1 MRKVARHVGQ
11 MVNAFPA
18 GDPSLVPTVQEVLRR
33 YAESLRPWA
42 ERTAA
47 KMIQGVNQK
56 DLEGWAQLTEGLSR
70 GLRDEIASADVGA
83 TFRALMGEQV
93 TLITSL
99 PTEAGQRVH
108 DLTIKGLEDSARAKE
123 IQKEILNT
131 GKVTES
137 RAMLIAR
144 TEVART
150 STALTEAR
158 CAKAG
163 VTHYI
168 WRTSGD
174 SDVRQSHREM
184 NGKVVPWAQPPTLS
198 DGTTTHAG
206 AIFNCR
212 CYAEPVLPE

>member
-1 MRKVARHVGQ
+1 
-11 MVNAFPA
+11 MVNAFPP
-18 GDPSLVPTVQEVLRR
+18 GDPASLPTIQEVLRR
-33 YAESLRPWA
+33 YAESLKPWA

-47 KMIQGVNQK
+47 KMLNGVNQK
-56 DLEGWAQLTEGLSR
+56 DLEGWAQLTEGMSR
-70 GLRDEIASADVGA
+70 ALRDQIASADVGG
-83 TFRALMGEQV
+83 TFRALMQEQV
-93 TLITSL
+93 ALITSL
-99 PTEAGQRVH
+99 PGEAGQRVH
-108 DLTIKGLEDSARAKE
+108 DLTIKGLEDSTRAKE
-123 IQKEILNT
+123 IKKEILAT

-144 TEVART
+144 TEAART
-150 STALTEAR
+150 ATALTEAR